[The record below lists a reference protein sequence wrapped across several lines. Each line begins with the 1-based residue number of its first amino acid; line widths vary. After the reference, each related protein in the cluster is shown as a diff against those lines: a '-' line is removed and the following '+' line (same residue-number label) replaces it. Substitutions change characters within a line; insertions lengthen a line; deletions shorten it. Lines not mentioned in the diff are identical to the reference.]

1 MRGRITQPLYRPV
14 SAAIGRDSPIRR
26 KLTAHP
32 RHSRGDHFPP
42 RFARRLLQR
51 KVDHDTGKQTDVGT
65 LLADHLHH
73 GMRRPP
79 DDRTTTAGQRRTSD
93 YVAHLPVGGA
103 AGRAGLGNV
112 FPVKP
117 TPNELLLGCVE
128 RHRSNCLHLQIQFVW
143 ATVMRGH
150 HILLQT
156 PLSFI
161 SIYSSRPRDERNTP
175 IGPRVS
181 HRITAHPLMCVWHF
195 SSGPLAAAH
204 PRQLWTA
211 DLTIRKRRANRRA
224 SRIVQGPA

>member
-1 MRGRITQPLYRPV
+1 MTVTADRGIGPRGDTPFEQPIDMQRVNPDRTFCMRGESPQPLYRPV
-14 SAAIGRDSPIRR
+14 SAAIGRDLPDPSQIHRAILAILGATTSRR
-26 KLTAHP
+26 
-32 RHSRGDHFPP
+32 

-143 ATVMRGH
+143 ATVMRKAPH
-150 HILLQT
+150 T
-156 PLSFI
+156 AADPAFI
-161 SIYSSRPRDERNTP
+161 HLDLFFT
-175 IGPRVS
+175 
-181 HRITAHPLMCVWHF
+181 TA
-195 SSGPLAAAH
+195 
-204 PRQLWTA
+204 R
-211 DLTIRKRRANRRA
+211 
-224 SRIVQGPA
+224 